1 MSKQTLMI
9 CCYRK
14 TISSCKFDL
23 CWGEMKLLVDDAE
36 NVEKHLLKGLFFH
49 KIEAPVPLKSIKQS
63 FFKDG
68 NKLNVKLGTASA
80 IGKLFEKDFF
90 LALTYDCR
98 RIIFPLTPWAVL
110 RSEKVGRRQPKNN

>member
-36 NVEKHLLKGLFFH
+36 NVEKHLLKGLFLR
-49 KIEAPVPLKSIKQS
+49 KIEAPSEIYKAI
-63 FFKDG
+63 FFKGG
-68 NKLNVKLGTASA
+68 NKRNVKRTASA
-80 IGKLFEKDFF
+80 IGKLSEKDFF